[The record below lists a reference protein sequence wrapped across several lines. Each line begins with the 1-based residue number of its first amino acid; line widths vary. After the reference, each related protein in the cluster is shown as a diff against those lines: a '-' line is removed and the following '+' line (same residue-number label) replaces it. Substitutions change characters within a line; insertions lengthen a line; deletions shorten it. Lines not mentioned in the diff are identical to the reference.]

1 MITPHAH
8 GSVVVTP
15 GAGGR
20 SAWDH
25 RGPWVEGSQG
35 TCHQGSCRTPPTEET
50 PSAGRPG
57 PSAWRQPCYCSLGG
71 PSCIASP
78 SAPAWACAWGCLFLT
93 PLGHRV
99 TGRPRGP
106 AAPFRAGALPAAS
119 RPGALPRLRPPPFA
133 RRCATSRP
141 HPVASPGKSGPGL
154 AGKPVGKRR
163 KGARRDCSL
172 GERGQGD
179 IQPFEHGGVGWEDRC
194 EHRHSQLIWAVQMQ
208 KRGVKAEVLQD
219 E

>member
-1 MITPHAH
+1 M
-8 GSVVVTP
+8 VVTP

-50 PSAGRPG
+50 PWAGRPG
-57 PSAWRQPCYCSLGG
+57 PSAWRQPCHCSLGA

-78 SAPAWACAWGCLFLT
+78 SAP
-93 PLGHRV
+93 P
-99 TGRPRGP
+99 GP
-106 AAPFRAGALPAAS
+106 AHGDVCSRLLWVTVLLAAPGDLQRCSGFRSGALPVAS
-119 RPGALPRLRPPPFA
+119 RPGALPGLRPPPFA
-133 RRCATSRP
+133 RGCATCRP
-141 HPVASPGKSGPGL
+141 HPGASPGKLGPGL
-154 AGKPVGKRR
+154 AGKPIGKRR
-163 KGARRDCSL
+163 KGTRRDCSL

-208 KRGVKAEVLQD
+208 RRGVRAEALQD